1 MRKSRK
7 YGESVAPNLPSMLYD
22 PLSLRRRSTAI
33 LRRGALV
40 ITPPK
45 MAPITAL
52 KMVHQWSMISLVLS
66 ENLYFFSDGN
76 ADESRN
82 HELPSLKRHRDAKR
96 SNVRQAAIRQ
106 GGDPSH
112 IDS

>member
-45 MAPITAL
+45 MAPITAP
-52 KMVHQWSMISLVLS
+52 KIVH
-66 ENLYFFSDGN
+66 
-76 ADESRN
+76 
-82 HELPSLKRHRDAKR
+82 
-96 SNVRQAAIRQ
+96 
-106 GGDPSH
+106 
-112 IDS
+112 